1 MTHRHSIRH
10 VLITVGAALVA
21 LTAFSAQAEIQPGN
35 YQTHVL
41 PSTTRHTVD
50 HADRHVQATVDHG
63 QVADSRVPAG
73 NYQSHV
79 LPNTTRRDLPT
90 HAVSMNDHDVVMNS
104 RSTRR

>member
-1 MTHRHSIRH
+1 MTHRHSIRNIL
-10 VLITVGAALVA
+10 VTVGAAVVA
-21 LTAFSAQAEIQPGN
+21 LTAFSAQAEVQPGN

-41 PSTTRHTVD
+41 PSTTRHTAD
-50 HADRHVQATVDHG
+50 HADRPVQALVDHG
-63 QVADSRVPAG
+63 QVAESRVPAG

-90 HAVSMNDHDVVMNS
+90 RAVSMNNHDVAMNS